1 MVKEKV
7 KNKST
12 EISRKPGI
20 SQRRDNPLY
29 KRTREEAATRQSLD
43 GNKRNRRRRTKKIRT
58 TDHTVPGGSK
68 KYMRTEETT
77 KAPKKYTGKE
87 N

>member
-1 MVKEKV
+1 M
-7 KNKST
+7 
-12 EISRKPGI
+12 
-20 SQRRDNPLY
+20 
-29 KRTREEAATRQSLD
+29 D

-77 KAPKKYTGKE
+77 KTPRNIQAKKIRIKLKTETKKPDMPGSKIY
-87 N
+87 